1 MEVHGR
7 IAGSSNATLLVTCS
21 LQEQELLA
29 VYKPFKGERPLWDFP
44 GGLFRREVAAYVLSE
59 TLGWGLVPETVER
72 TEGPFGEGSVQRF
85 VHEDGT
91 SHYFTLRDE
100 PKWHPVLMR
109 LAAFD
114 VVANNADRKSGHV
127 LLAEDR
133 LWAIDNGLCFNREDK
148 LRTVI
153 WDFGG
158 EPLGAG
164 VEEDLARLAREGP
177 PAGLAELLEP
187 SELAATMDRVAWLLS
202 LAPPRTRRR
211 RGDGPVSL
219 AAGMSPSR
227 TERRGLDLET
237 EGLQLGDHLLGHD
250 LAPAGGQ
257 GRAVGR
263 AYVDGL
269 SRSIG
274 DECRV
279 PPCAVPSDRAALNTS
294 RVDVSSPPA
303 VGPRRSRRTSVR

>member
-1 MEVHGR
+1 VPDAAVERVLVEGEMEVHGR
-7 IAGSSNATLLVTCS
+7 IAGSSNATLLVTCR
-21 LQEQELLA
+21 LQEEELLA

-72 TEGPFGEGSVQRF
+72 PEGPFGQGSVQRF

-100 PKWHPVLMR
+100 PKWHAVLMR

-133 LWAIDNGLCFNREDK
+133 LWAIDNGLCFNRDDK

-158 EPLGAG
+158 EPLEAG

-177 PAGLAELLEP
+177 PAALSQLIEP
-187 SELAATMDRVAWLLS
+187 AELAATMDRVNWLLS
-202 LAPPRTRRR
+202 LRALPELVDDGEWPPY
-211 RGDGPVSL
+211 PWPLV
-219 AAGMSPSR
+219 
-227 TERRGLDLET
+227 
-237 EGLQLGDHLLGHD
+237 
-250 LAPAGGQ
+250 
-257 GRAVGR
+257 
-263 AYVDGL
+263 
-269 SRSIG
+269 
-274 DECRV
+274 
-279 PPCAVPSDRAALNTS
+279 
-294 RVDVSSPPA
+294 
-303 VGPRRSRRTSVR
+303 

>member
-7 IAGSSNATLLVTCS
+7 IAGSSNATMLVTCR
-21 LQEQELLA
+21 LQGEEMLA

-44 GGLFRREVAAYVLSE
+44 GGLFRREVAAYQLSE

-72 TEGPFGEGSVQRF
+72 PEGPFGQGSVQRF

-133 LWAIDNGLCFNREDK
+133 LWAIDNGLCFNRDDK

-158 EPLGAG
+158 EPLEAG
-164 VEEDLARLAREGP
+164 VEEDLGRLAHEGP
-177 PAGLAELLEP
+177 PPGLAELIEP

-202 LAPPRTRRR
+202 LRALTRAR
-211 RGDGPVSL
+211 
-219 AAGMSPSR
+219 
-227 TERRGLDLET
+227 
-237 EGLQLGDHLLGHD
+237 
-250 LAPAGGQ
+250 
-257 GRAVGR
+257 
-263 AYVDGL
+263 
-269 SRSIG
+269 
-274 DECRV
+274 
-279 PPCAVPSDRAALNTS
+279 
-294 RVDVSSPPA
+294 
-303 VGPRRSRRTSVR
+303 